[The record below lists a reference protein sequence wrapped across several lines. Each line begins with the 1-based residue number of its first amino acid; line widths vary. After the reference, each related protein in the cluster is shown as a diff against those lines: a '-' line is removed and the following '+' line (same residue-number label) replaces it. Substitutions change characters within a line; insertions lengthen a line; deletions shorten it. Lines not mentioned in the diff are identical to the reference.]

1 MRPEVV
7 LNRYLATHNL
17 VKRLPKEQLNSAVA
31 VAGFPKTIKIG
42 LSARVE
48 GVTPESL
55 EQLWL
60 ETPLIRT
67 EQEIILPA
75 NLWQTFCPT
84 LAPLN
89 AAELLEKAPRL
100 SEVLTL
106 LEVPPFELY
115 EMVKE
120 ETLLLLNK
128 RSATYLELLNN
139 LSNSILATLPPFK
152 KELWS
157 WPSNHK
163 EGFTVGE
170 EVLDLLFPV
179 VALALPLTLERGGGK
194 FDYHYKLFDCL
205 QEPENIVHHYLHAY
219 GPAFREDFAKWGEIG
234 ETQSQRMWGS
244 IDDEEVVM
252 TSFGVLLENDY
263 QSLTDLREP
272 EGVRLIG
279 GDDPFYKI
287 PHRSLL
293 VQGKSHHNYF
303 FKTSQEVPGM
313 VLNDGKVVA
322 GWFLRR
328 HKESF
333 SLQIEDIGLEFGRIA
348 TQELEA
354 EIERLSLALGLKSDG
369 FSVR

>member
-1 MRPEVV
+1 MEMRPEVV

-152 KELWS
+152 K
-157 WPSNHK
+157 
-163 EGFTVGE
+163 
-170 EVLDLLFPV
+170 
-179 VALALPLTLERGGGK
+179 
-194 FDYHYKLFDCL
+194 
-205 QEPENIVHHYLHAY
+205 
-219 GPAFREDFAKWGEIG
+219 
-234 ETQSQRMWGS
+234 
-244 IDDEEVVM
+244 
-252 TSFGVLLENDY
+252 
-263 QSLTDLREP
+263 
-272 EGVRLIG
+272 
-279 GDDPFYKI
+279 
-287 PHRSLL
+287 
-293 VQGKSHHNYF
+293 
-303 FKTSQEVPGM
+303 
-313 VLNDGKVVA
+313 
-322 GWFLRR
+322 
-328 HKESF
+328 
-333 SLQIEDIGLEFGRIA
+333 
-348 TQELEA
+348 
-354 EIERLSLALGLKSDG
+354 
-369 FSVR
+369 